1 MDLRKIKK
9 LIELL
14 EDSALS
20 EMEISEGDNTI
31 RLSRAAPAATVAP
44 VPVAP
49 VPVASPMS
57 TPATLEAVDSAPA
70 DAAVAESTVS
80 KGQTVVS
87 PLVGTFYDAPSP
99 EAAAFVT
106 VGQTVNIGDTL
117 CLIEAMKTFN
127 HIDADVAGVV
137 VAVHKKNGEPVEY
150 GEALFVID
158 GEGDA

>member
-31 RLSRAAPAATVAP
+31 RLSRAAPAATVAT
-44 VPVAP
+44 

-70 DAAVAESTVS
+70 DAPVAESTVS

-99 EAAAFVT
+99 EAAAFVA
-106 VGQTVNIGDTL
+106 VGQAVSIGDTL

>member
-31 RLSRAAPAATVAP
+31 RLSRAAPAATVAT
-44 VPVAP
+44 

-70 DAAVAESTVS
+70 DAPVAESTVS

-106 VGQTVNIGDTL
+106 VGQAVNIGDTL

>member
-31 RLSRAAPAATVAP
+31 RLSRAAPAATVAT
-44 VPVAP
+44 

-99 EAAAFVT
+99 EAAAFVA
-106 VGQTVNIGDTL
+106 VGQAVNIGDTL

>member
-31 RLSRAAPAATVAP
+31 RLSRAAPAATVAT
-44 VPVAP
+44 

-70 DAAVAESTVS
+70 DAAVAESTVN

-106 VGQTVNIGDTL
+106 VGQAVSIGDTL

-158 GEGDA
+158 DEGDA